1 MSSQR
6 SPPPLAVQLQ
16 VTWPGVDVI
25 FELEAPLIRFG
36 KLTSH
41 CCVHDGE
48 PSVTPPQMDGR
59 SRTQL
64 FRYCVAMEIAGLPAP
79 VAEVAAVVGIGFAWS
94 TPEKEYA
101 PTTTDVGPTMVT
113 TMSAVPTGFSRYQNS
128 ASLLW
133 NEDATL
139 VNATPPNVTEA
150 TLLLFA
156 STPTTSRRLSPV
168 PALKL
173 GRVTW

>member
-25 FELEAPLIRFG
+25 FELEAPQIRFG

-59 SRTQL
+59 SKD
-64 FRYCVAMEIAGLPAP
+64 P
-79 VAEVAAVVGIGFAWS
+79 
-94 TPEKEYA
+94 
-101 PTTTDVGPTMVT
+101 
-113 TMSAVPTGFSRYQNS
+113 AVPVLRCYGDCRTASSCCISRGVGGYR
-128 ASLLW
+128 AC
-133 NEDATL
+133 L
-139 VNATPPNVTEA
+139 VDPRERGCANYHRCGTYHGDNDVCRPDRVFEVPE
-150 TLLLFA
+150 
-156 STPTTSRRLSPV
+156 LSIV
-168 PALKL
+168 
-173 GRVTW
+173 VME